1 VEKQMN
7 DASRA
12 WPATIDF
19 EGRVSRLPFALIT
32 LGIGMAMPLMID
44 LAVLCARDLGAALP
58 SRDIPA
64 LLQWVP
70 ASAALPLLIVD
81 GIAIVTLVVI
91 LLSFEVRRLHDMNI
105 TGWLVLARLAF
116 PALPLPDVDPFPS
129 IAFLIWWLLLATIPG
144 TAGPNAYGP
153 D

>member
-1 VEKQMN
+1 MS
-7 DASRA
+7 DASHA
-12 WPATIDF
+12 WPAAIDF
-19 EGRVSRLPFALIT
+19 EGRVARLPFAVIA
-32 LGIGMAMPLMID
+32 LGIGAVMPLMID

-58 SRDIPA
+58 SRVIPA

-70 ASAALPLLIVD
+70 ASLALPLLIVD
-81 GIAIVTLVVI
+81 GIALVALAVI
-91 LLSFEVRRLHDMNI
+91 LLSFEVRRLHDMNV

-153 D
+153 E